1 MQNNKSKK
9 YENLLA
15 PTDFVM
21 NEVVH
26 VWMNE
31 GTNER
36 TNKQTKERTNERT
49 NKARIEWMNEWMNEC
64 EGASSC
70 RYQSIFDLNH
80 PPNPGMKCEIKLE
93 ILDHNTGD

>member
-21 NEVVH
+21 NEVVR
-26 VWMNE
+26 MNE

-36 TNKQTKERTNERT
+36 TKEQTNQRTNEWT
-49 NKARIEWMNEWMNEC
+49 NKQSKDRMNERMNEWMWRC
-64 EGASSC
+64 
-70 RYQSIFDLNH
+70 L
-80 PPNPGMKCEIKLE
+80 
-93 ILDHNTGD
+93 